1 MYKIPKLLI
10 VLILTSL
17 IAASN
22 SAPYVFGQNG
32 SIDDEI
38 KALNE
43 KIQAQKQQMDNLAE
57 KQKAYQ
63 TAIEK
68 KRQDKNSLVN
78 QLSIL
83 ENRAAK
89 TQLDIDGANIEIDK
103 TNLEIKKIELDMEN
117 VDGEIETEKN
127 HIGNLIRL
135 VYKQDQVS
143 TMEMLLL
150 NDSLSEFLNQA
161 KYLEN
166 TNDKIKES
174 LELLQNK
181 KDQLEKS
188 QENLDK
194 KNKELVAL
202 KIELEKKIDNLSYE
216 QESKEIILEETKS
229 SEAEYQRLLAQAKK
243 EQLQAEAEV
252 YSLEKTIRQ
261 KMSQKDKAKLE
272 SGSSDIDWP
281 VTGRTITT
289 GFHDADY
296 PYRKI
301 IGEHPAIDIRA
312 AQGSTL
318 RAAGD
323 GYVAR
328 VKFDGS
334 TAYAYIM
341 IIHNNGLS
349 TVYGHVSSVS
359 VTADQYVHQGDV
371 IGKTGGAPRKTGS
384 GPFTTGPHLHFEVRK
399 DGIPVNPMNYLP

>member
-1 MYKIPKLLI
+1 MKKLPILLLI
-10 VLILTSL
+10 FLLAGTLTVSSSVL
-17 IAASN
+17 
-22 SAPYVFGQNG
+22 GQTG
-32 SIDDEI
+32 SIDSEI
-38 KALNE
+38 KALND
-43 KIQAQKQQMDNLAE
+43 KIQAQKKQMDNLAE

-63 TAIEK
+63 AAIEQ
-68 KRQDKNSLVN
+68 KRQDKNNLVN

-89 TQLDIDGANIEIDK
+89 TQLDIESTNIGIDK

-117 VDGEIETEKN
+117 VDSEIETEKE

-150 NDSLSEFLNQA
+150 NSSLSEFLNQA

-174 LELLQNK
+174 LESLQNK
-181 KDQLEKS
+181 KSQLEKS
-188 QENLDK
+188 QASLDE
-194 KNKELVAL
+194 KNKELLAL
-202 KIELEKKIDNLSYE
+202 KGELEKKVDSLEYE

-229 SEAEYQRLLAQAKK
+229 SEAEYQRLMAQARK

-252 YSLEKTIRQ
+252 YSLEKLVRQ
-261 KMSQKDKAKLE
+261 KMSQKDKEKLE
-272 SGSSDIDWP
+272 SGSSDIAWP
-281 VTGRTITT
+281 VAGRTVTT

-328 VKFDGS
+328 VKFDGT

-349 TVYGHVSSVS
+349 TVYGHVSGVS
-359 VTADQYVHQGDV
+359 VAVDQYVHQGDV

>member
-1 MYKIPKLLI
+1 MKKISLLI
-10 VLILTSL
+10 FLVILL
-17 IAASN
+17 GIGLFN
-22 SAPYVFGQNG
+22 RPDFVFSQAG
-32 SIDDEI
+32 SIDEEI
-38 KALNE
+38 KVLND
-43 KIQAQKQQMDNLAE
+43 KIQSQKKQMDNLAE

-63 TAIEK
+63 VAIEQ
-68 KRQDKNSLVN
+68 KRQDKNNLLN

-83 ENRAAK
+83 ENREAK
-89 TQLDIDGANIEIDK
+89 LKLDVESTNINIDK
-103 TNLEIKKIELDMEN
+103 TNLEIKKIQLDMGN
-117 VDGEIETEKN
+117 VDTEIETEKQ
-127 HIGNLIRL
+127 HIASLIRM
-135 VYKQDQVS
+135 VYQQDQVS

-150 NDSLSEFLNQA
+150 NNSLAEFLNQA

-174 LELLQNK
+174 LEALQTK
-181 KDQLEKS
+181 RVQLEKS
-188 QENLDK
+188 QVNLDE
-194 KNKELVAL
+194 KNKELSYL
-202 KIELEKKIDNLSYE
+202 KVELEKKMDNLSYE

-243 EQLQAEAEV
+243 EQLQAEAEI

-261 KMSQKDKAKLE
+261 KMSEKDKKKLE
-272 SGSSDIDWP
+272 SGSSDLNWP
-281 VTGRTITT
+281 TTGRTVTT
-289 GFHDADY
+289 GFRDADY

-334 TAYAYIM
+334 TKYAYIM
-341 IIHNNGLS
+341 IIHSNGLS
-349 TVYGHVSSVS
+349 TVYGHVSAVSVS
-359 VTADQYVHQGDV
+359 VDDYVRQGDV
-371 IGKTGGAPRKTGS
+371 IGKTGGAARGVGS

-399 DGIPVNPMNYLP
+399 DGIPVNPLNYLP